1 MQTSLGVQQEPK
13 GWITL
18 RPTAR
23 STWLEHVARRW
34 AANVVG
40 QPQATDS
47 LLRLLQRIEVQA
59 RQPRRTMGS
68 VLLLGPPGCGK
79 THSVEALAE
88 VLLGN
93 PSALLKVNCAE
104 YQQQHEIARL
114 VGAPPG
120 YIGHADTE
128 PVFTRENIERFR
140 TPEFPYTLILF
151 DEIEKAHH
159 SLYSL
164 LLGVLDRAELNDGR
178 NRHVDF
184 SSCLFF
190 FTSNI
195 GSKES
200 LRATAPSGF
209 IPPLAEEEAKARHF
223 RSVSLR
229 ALKRHFPPEFLR
241 RIEET
246 IVYHPLRP
254 ADLKRILELEL
265 AKASQGFL
273 QHPTTPF
280 RVEFTSGAKSLLLQ
294 HGCDTEYGAAHL
306 QHALAC
312 EFQDPLYRLMA
323 TGQVHAGDKIGV
335 FAKGSDLIFRRS

>member
-1 MQTSLGVQQEPK
+1 MSTNTGTQHQPK
-13 GWITL
+13 EWVTL
-18 RPTAR
+18 RPSAR
-23 STWLEHVARRW
+23 SSWLEHVARRW
-34 AANVVG
+34 TAQVVG
-40 QPQATDS
+40 QPQAVDAI
-47 LLRLLQRIEVQA
+47 LRLLQRIEVQA
-59 RQPRRTMGS
+59 RQPRRIMGS
-68 VLLLGPPGCGK
+68 MLLLGPPGCGK

-88 VLLGN
+88 VLVGN
-93 PSALLKVNCAE
+93 PSALLKINCAE

-128 PVFTRENIERFR
+128 PVFTRENLERSR

-164 LLGVLDRAELNDGR
+164 LLGILDRAEMNDGR
-178 NRHVDF
+178 NRYVDF

-200 LRATAPSGF
+200 LAATNASGF
-209 IPPLAEEEAKARHF
+209 IPASAEEESRSRHF
-223 RSVSLR
+223 RNVSMR

-246 IVYHPLRP
+246 LVYQPL
-254 ADLKRILELEL
+254 AASHLKRILNLEL
-265 AKASQGFL
+265 DKAGQVFL
-273 QHPTTPF
+273 RHPITPF
-280 RVEFTSGAKSLLLQ
+280 HVEVTSGAKSLLL
-294 HGCDTEYGAAHL
+294 HAGCDTEYGAAHL
-306 QHALAC
+306 KHTLAC
-312 EFQDPLYRLMA
+312 KFQDPLYRLMA
-323 TGQVHAGDKIGV
+323 TGQVRPGDKIEV
-335 FAKGSDLIFRRS
+335 FARSLELAFRKN

>member
-1 MQTSLGVQQEPK
+1 MQTSIGVQHEPK
-13 GWITL
+13 EWVTL
-18 RPTAR
+18 RTTAR
-23 STWLEHVARRW
+23 SPWLEHIARRW
-34 AANVVG
+34 TAGVVG

-47 LLRLLQRIEVQA
+47 ILRLLQRIEAQV

-68 VLLLGPPGCGK
+68 ALLLGPPGCGK
-79 THSVEALAE
+79 THSVEVLAE
-88 VLLGN
+88 VLAGS
-93 PSALLKVNCAE
+93 PGALLKINCAE

-128 PVFTRENIERFR
+128 PVFTRENLERFR
-140 TPEFPYTLILF
+140 TPEFPFTLVLF

-159 SLYSL
+159 SLYAL
-164 LLGVLDRAELNDGR
+164 LLGIMDRAEMNDGR

-200 LRATAPSGF
+200 LHAIEASGF
-209 IPPLAEEEAKARHF
+209 IPQIEEEDAKARHF
-223 RSVSLR
+223 RTVSLR

-254 ADLKRILELEL
+254 ADLKKILDLEI
-265 AKASQGFL
+265 AKASRVFL

-280 RVEFTSGAKSLLLQ
+280 QVELTPAAKSLVLH
-294 HGCDTEYGAAHL
+294 HGCDTEYGASHL
-306 QHALAC
+306 QHTLAC
-312 EFQDPLYRLMA
+312 ELQDPLYRLIV
-323 TGQVHAGDKIGV
+323 TGQVRAGDKIGV
-335 FAKGSDLIFRRS
+335 FAKGAELVFRKS

>member
-1 MQTSLGVQQEPK
+1 
-13 GWITL
+13 
-18 RPTAR
+18 
-23 STWLEHVARRW
+23 
-34 AANVVG
+34 
-40 QPQATDS
+40 
-47 LLRLLQRIEVQA
+47 
-59 RQPRRTMGS
+59 MGS
-68 VLLLGPPGCGK
+68 VILLGPPGCGK
-79 THSVEALAE
+79 THSVEALAN
-88 VLLGN
+88 VLLGS
-93 PSALLKVNCAE
+93 PTALLKVNCAE
-104 YQQQHEIARL
+104 YQQQHETARL

-128 PVFTRENIERFR
+128 PVFTRENLERYR
-140 TPEFPYTLILF
+140 TPEFPYTMVLF

-200 LRATAPSGF
+200 LRATETSGF
-209 IPPLAEEEAKARHF
+209 VPQLAEDDSKARHF
-223 RSVSLR
+223 KNVSVR

-246 IVYHPLRP
+246 IVYQPLR
-254 ADLKRILELEL
+254 ACDLKKILDLEL
-265 AKASQGFL
+265 AKVSRAFQ
-273 QHPTTPF
+273 QHATTPF
-280 RVEFTSGAKSLLLQ
+280 QVEFTSGAKSLLLH

-306 QHALAC
+306 QHTLAR
-312 EFQDPLYRLMA
+312 EVQDPLYRVLA
-323 TGQVHAGDKIGV
+323 TGQVHTGDRVGV
-335 FAKGSDLIFRRS
+335 FAKGSELVFRKA